1 MAVSANRLELL
12 QIADAV
18 AREKSID
25 RQIVLASMED
35 AYAKA
40 ARSRYGQETN
50 VQAEID
56 PKTGELRLWR
66 HLLVVEAVENPAV
79 EISLKDAMRSN
90 PAAQVGDAIADKLPP
105 FTLGRIAAQSAKQ
118 VIVQKVRD
126 AERDRQYDEFKERI
140 GEIINGVVKRAE
152 YGNVIVDLG
161 RGEGIVRR
169 DDLIPRETFRVGDRI
184 RAYVADVRREPRG
197 PQIFLSRTH
206 PQFMTKLFTQE
217 VPEIYDGIIE
227 IKAVS
232 RDPGSRAKIAVIS
245 RDSSIDPVGAC
256 VGMRGSRVQA
266 VVGELQGEKIDIIP
280 WSPDIATFIV
290 NALQP
295 AEVAK
300 VVLDEDSERIEVVVP
315 DDQLSLAIGR
325 RGQNVRLASQLTG
338 WDIDILTEAEESER
352 RQKEFAERTTIFMEA
367 LDVDEVVGQLLAS
380 EGFRSVEELTYVDVS
395 ELASI
400 EGFDEDTAAE
410 IQNRATSYLAKI
422 EAELDARRAELGVS
436 DDLLSIPGLTVA
448 MMVKLGDNEVKTIED
463 LAGCATDDLLGWTER
478 RGTETVRT
486 PGYFDG
492 FEVTREDAE
501 AMVMEARRLAGW
513 ISDESEPAGDA
524 VLTDGLLPI
533 SSGRFPV
540 AGRGCSGR
548 GMFSAGRLHKR
559 LFPARFETS
568 PRLIRDSRRK

>member
-380 EGFRSVEELTYVDVS
+380 EGFRSVEELTYVDVA

-400 EGFDEDTAAE
+400 EGLDEDTAAE

-448 MMVKLGDNEVKTIED
+448 MMVKLGENEVKTIED

-492 FEVTREDAE
+492 FEVAREDAE

-513 ISDESEPAGDA
+513 ISDESEPAGEA
-524 VLTDGLLPI
+524 V
-533 SSGRFPV
+533 
-540 AGRGCSGR
+540 
-548 GMFSAGRLHKR
+548 
-559 LFPARFETS
+559 
-568 PRLIRDSRRK
+568 

>member
-18 AREKSID
+18 AREKLID
-25 RQIVLASMED
+25 RQIVLASMEE

-40 ARSRYGQETN
+40 ARSRYGMETN
-50 VQAEID
+50 VRAEID
-56 PKTGELRLWR
+56 PRTGELRLWR
-66 HLLVVEAVENPAV
+66 HLQVVETVENSAT
-79 EISLKDAMRSN
+79 EITLEDAKRSN
-90 PAAQVGDAIADKLPP
+90 PAAQVGDVIADKLPP
-105 FTLGRIAAQSAKQ
+105 FDLGRIAAQSAKQ

-126 AERDRQYDEFKERI
+126 AERDRQYEEYKDRI

-161 RGEGIVRR
+161 RSEGIIRR
-169 DDLIPRETFRVGDRI
+169 DELIPREVFRPGDRV
-184 RAYVADVRREPRG
+184 RAFVFDVRREQRG

-206 PQFMTKLFTQE
+206 PQFMAKLFMQE
-217 VPEIYDGIIE
+217 VPEIYDGIITV
-227 IKAVS
+227 KAVA

-280 WSPDIATFIV
+280 WSPDVATFIV

-300 VVLDEDSERIEVVVP
+300 VVLDEESERIEVVVP

-352 RQKEFAERTTIFMEA
+352 RQKEFLERTQIFMEA

-380 EGFRSVEELTYVDVS
+380 EGFRSVEELTYVDVA

-400 EGFDEDTAAE
+400 EGFDDDTAAE
-410 IQNRATSYLAKI
+410 IQNRASNYISARD
-422 EAELDARRAELGVS
+422 AEFDARRQALGVA
-436 DDLLSIPGLTVA
+436 DELKDVVGLTLP
-448 MMVKLGDNEVKTIED
+448 MLVKLGENDVKSVED

-478 RGTETVRT
+478 KGTETVRNA
-486 PGYFDG
+486 GYLEG
-492 FEVTREDAE
+492 FELTREDAE
-501 AMVMEARRLAGW
+501 SLIMDARVKAGW
-513 ISDESEPAGDA
+513 IEA
-524 VLTDGLLPI
+524 PI
-533 SSGRFPV
+533 SDADAEAV
-540 AGRGCSGR
+540 TEA
-548 GMFSAGRLHKR
+548 
-559 LFPARFETS
+559 
-568 PRLIRDSRRK
+568 